1 MRNFFA
7 LTALIAGLAAVEP
20 VSAQDIVGF
29 DRSDFGNIVLNRK
42 QSASAG
48 DIEFEL
54 SVGDYNNES
63 IRNYSPASI
72 FAKIGHSVG
81 RLDILTDKGI
91 FPCTAFIV
99 DKKHILTNYHCVPGI
114 LDNERAGATRI
125 DAVQFVAGYTQQG
138 VEEGTKK
145 YIVSPTPV
153 EAHEDLDYALLEVMG
168 DPSAEYGMLKLASST
183 PHDGDPYWVIGH
195 PMGEAQR
202 ISREKCKANN
212 PALSNNRLLHTCD
225 TLPGNSGSPVIDASL
240 QMVVGLHHAGSK
252 RDSVNFAIPMADII
266 ERSEILEAALTTQND
281 APPVDPKPD
290 TTPDPKPGE
299 DGAGT
304 PPKPD
309 PEPQDES
316 TVLCDALYSEAKGYG
331 VCFAYQAYL
340 EQCQGHKFAPF
351 AQSFINTQCQT
362 ADVKPDPVQPDP
374 VKPKPVDPA
383 PVTYLLPWCSASHL
397 NNTERTICGDAY
409 LAGLDERLTQAYNGQ
424 SGKATARQQA
434 DWRVNTRD
442 VCGTS
447 TSCISRVV
455 LDRITYLE
463 TPVVTPPPSTGGD
476 YRVVRGSYQLSSSQC
491 YIVTASRPS
500 IAEAV
505 SFAKQWFPGRSG
517 VRIFQSTNGFY
528 GITLKTVSKSSSD
541 WELSQ
546 LKSQGAVPS
555 DSYCSVGARYIA
567 EVLWQGG
574 GASLPPSN
582 PSPSTYTMYVANN
595 KDGGLNVRPGP
606 GTQYPYFT
614 EIRPGTKLTVIGTSG
629 KWSNVI
635 LPSGQKGWVYTPL
648 LSRSKPHV
656 AQCWATV
663 RGLRSISQYNPS
675 TGAGFLAVRTK
686 PSTKGRKISEVYL
699 GDRVEVIGQ
708 TNKWAR
714 IKCVSGQCRSPFAG
728 SAGVMGWSSKKYL
741 SISCN

>member
-1 MRNFFA
+1 MRNFVA
-7 LTALIAGLAAVEP
+7 AIALIAGLGPQAPAL
-20 VSAQDIVGF
+20 AQDIVGF
-29 DRSDFGNIVLNRK
+29 DRGDFGNIVLNRK

-138 VEEGTKK
+138 VEEGTRKFT
-145 YIVSPTPV
+145 VSPTPV
-153 EAHEDLDYALLEVMG
+153 EAHEDLDYALLEVLG
-168 DPSAEYGMLKLASST
+168 DPSAEYGMLKLAAAT

-252 RDSVNFAIPMADII
+252 RDSVNFAIPMSEII
-266 ERSEILEAALTTQND
+266 ERSQILEAALTTQND
-281 APPVDPKPD
+281 ATPVDP
-290 TTPDPKPGE
+290 TPPEVTPPTD
-299 DGAGT
+299 T
-304 PPKPD
+304 PPKDETPPTPD
-309 PEPQDES
+309 QDEAGA
-316 TVLCDALYSEAKGYG
+316 LCDALYTEAKGYG
-331 VCFAYQAYL
+331 ECFAYRAYV

-351 AQSFINTQCQT
+351 AQSFINHQCKSAEVT
-362 ADVKPDPVQPDP
+362 PPITPAPIEPKPIDPV
-374 VKPKPVDPA
+374 
-383 PVTYLLPWCSASHL
+383 PVTYLRPWCNASHL
-397 NNTERTICGDAY
+397 NPTEAAICGDAY
-409 LAGLDERLTQAYNGQ
+409 LAGLDERLSRAYNTQ
-424 SGKATARQQA
+424 SGRSTARQQA
-434 DWRVNTRD
+434 TWRTSTRD
-442 VCGTS
+442 ACGS
-447 TSCISRVV
+447 NTSCIGRAV

-463 TPVVTPPPSTGGD
+463 TPVVTPPPANGGGS
-476 YRVVRGSYQLSSSQC
+476 YNTVRGNYRLSSSKC
-491 YIVTASRPS
+491 YIVTASRSS
-500 IAEAV
+500 ISEAV

-517 VRIFQSTNGFY
+517 VRIFQSTNGYY
-528 GITLKTVSKSSSD
+528 GITVKTVSKSSSD
-541 WELSQ
+541 WEINQ
-546 LKSQGAVPS
+546 LKSQGAIPG
-555 DSYCSVGARYIA
+555 DSYCSSGRRYVA

-574 GASLPPSN
+574 GAQAPIQTPTPN
-582 PSPSTYTMYVANN
+582 TRIMYVANN

-606 GTQYPYFT
+606 GTQYAYFT
-614 EIRPGTKLTVIGTSG
+614 EIDPGTRLQVVGSSG

-635 LPSGQKGWVYTPL
+635 LPSGQEGWVYTPL
-648 LSRSKPHV
+648 LTATQPYVR
-656 AQCWATV
+656 QCRATV
-663 RGLRSISQYNPS
+663 RGLRPVSNYNAS
-675 TGAGFLAVRTK
+675 TGAGFLAVRSK
-686 PSTKGRKISEVYL
+686 PSTKGRKVSEVYL
-699 GDRVEVIGQ
+699 GDNVRVVAQSG
-708 TNKWAR
+708 NWAR
-714 IKCVSGQCRSPFAG
+714 IQCISGQCRSPYAG
-728 SAGVMGWSSKKYL
+728 RAGVRGWSSKKYL